1 MKRLLSLLV
10 LGWLACG
17 VQAQALKETEPEA
30 PCNLPK
36 ETQSAVA
43 QPQTEKTAL
52 PQDTYKRFRARN
64 KQIRKLTRQYR
75 KAKTAEK
82 KAQIKA
88 QLLQIVSEATDEGLV
103 WSKERIA
110 AERANLNRWEEKIKE
125 QETHLDEV
133 KAQRVEDILS
143 GEAERRHK
151 LAQQRWKREI
161 RDSKKLMK

>member
-1 MKRLLSLLV
+1 MKKLLSLLV

-17 VQAQALKETEPEA
+17 VQAQTLKETEPEA
-30 PCNLPK
+30 TCNLPK
-36 ETQSAVA
+36 ETQTVA

-52 PQDTYKRFRARN
+52 PQDTYKRFQARN
-64 KQIRKLTRQYR
+64 EQIRKLTKQYR

-82 KAQIKA
+82 KTQIKA

-151 LAQQRWKREI
+151 LAQQRWKKEI
-161 RDSKKLMK
+161 KDRKKLMK

>member
-1 MKRLLSLLV
+1 MKKLLFLLV
-10 LGWLACG
+10 LGGLAYG
-17 VQAQALKETEPEA
+17 VQAQELKEVAPEA

-36 ETQSAVA
+36 ETQAAAV
-43 QPQTEKTAL
+43 QPRAEKTAL
-52 PQDTYKRFRARN
+52 PQDTYERFQVRN
-64 KQIRKLTRQYR
+64 KQIRKLTKQYR
-75 KAKTAEK
+75 KAKSAEK
-82 KAQIKA
+82 KAQIKT

-151 LAQQRWKREI
+151 LAQQRWKKEI
-161 RDSKKLMK
+161 KDRQKLMK